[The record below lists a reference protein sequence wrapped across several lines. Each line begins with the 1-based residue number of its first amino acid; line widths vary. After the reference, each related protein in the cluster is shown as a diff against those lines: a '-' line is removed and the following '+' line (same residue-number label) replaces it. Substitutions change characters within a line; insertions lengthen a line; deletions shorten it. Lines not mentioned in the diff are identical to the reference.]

1 MSYQLVCRNAPNS
14 ATPIGKLMS
23 YQLVCRNVSDGVFVP
38 LRQTGYASIQIR
50 RTAAARF
57 SGLPL
62 NYTRKSGS
70 YVSLR
75 SG

>member
-1 MSYQLVCRNAPNS
+1 MTNS

-38 LRQTGYASIQIR
+38 LRQTGYASIQI
-50 RTAAARF
+50 
-57 SGLPL
+57 L

-70 YVSLR
+70 YASLG

>member
-1 MSYQLVCRNAPNS
+1 MSYQQIYRD
-14 ATPIGKLMS
+14 
-23 YQLVCRNVSDGVFVP
+23 VSDGVFVP
-38 LRQTGYASIQIR
+38 LRQTRYASIQIR
-50 RTAAARF
+50 RTAAV
-57 SGLPL
+57 SSSKLPL

>member
-1 MSYQLVCRNAPNS
+1 MSYQVIYRD
-14 ATPIGKLMS
+14 
-23 YQLVCRNVSDGVFVP
+23 VSDGIFVS
-38 LRQTGYASIQIR
+38 LRQTGYASIHIR
-50 RTAAARF
+50 RTAAARS

-75 SG
+75 VR

>member
-1 MSYQLVCRNAPNS
+1 MSYQLVYRD
-14 ATPIGKLMS
+14 
-23 YQLVCRNVSDGVFVP
+23 VSDGVFVA

-50 RTAAARF
+50 KTAAARF

-62 NYTRKSGS
+62 NHTRKSGS